1 MTNCQGCGTE
11 ILGQDRFC
19 KNCGAPIAASVE
31 DLADTRPFDPSAPVT
46 TTGSLDPN
54 KVKYVP
60 AAATYPLL
68 PDSGALR
75 QTKSLIKNLIHT
87 KTFWLV
93 SFLLLFLFVG
103 TGVIM
108 GRDAIRAR
116 RAHLAE
122 MARMAEQAKQARVRM
137 QAEIAHKSFAEAIQN
152 AMGFVPTEIAVA
164 EYPDLKGVFVSS
176 LTSDDSP
183 AAVARIIA
191 GDVLIEFADQPV
203 NNSSEL
209 SRALSGT
216 KPGSEVPVKLNRDG
230 EAISSKIRV
239 ASTAIPP
246 FQAKIEPR
254 DQGFLGAGDVAR
266 RCCVAGTAR
275 WGLAIHRI
283 VDNSPADI
291 AGLQLGDVITE
302 FDRQVVRTPNELA
315 RRIHAAK
322 PRSKVKVK
330 FYRGNVEQNIE
341 LVLGHGW

>member
-1 MTNCQGCGTE
+1 
-11 ILGQDRFC
+11 
-19 KNCGAPIAASVE
+19 
-31 DLADTRPFDPSAPVT
+31 
-46 TTGSLDPN
+46 
-54 KVKYVP
+54 
-60 AAATYPLL
+60 
-68 PDSGALR
+68 
-75 QTKSLIKNLIHT
+75 
-87 KTFWLV
+87 
-93 SFLLLFLFVG
+93 
-103 TGVIM
+103 
-108 GRDAIRAR
+108 
-116 RAHLAE
+116 
-122 MARMAEQAKQARVRM
+122 
-137 QAEIAHKSFAEAIQN
+137 
-152 AMGFVPTEIAVA
+152 
-164 EYPDLKGVFVSS
+164 
-176 LTSDDSP
+176 
-183 AAVARIIA
+183 
-191 GDVLIEFADQPV
+191 
-203 NNSSEL
+203 
-209 SRALSGT
+209 LSGT